1 MIMRAPRLIRQLARL
16 CEEDDDDDDDDDV
29 KGKILIPS
37 VDK

>member
-16 CEEDDDDDDDDDV
+16 SEEEDDNNDDDDE
-29 KGKILIPS
+29 GKILIPS